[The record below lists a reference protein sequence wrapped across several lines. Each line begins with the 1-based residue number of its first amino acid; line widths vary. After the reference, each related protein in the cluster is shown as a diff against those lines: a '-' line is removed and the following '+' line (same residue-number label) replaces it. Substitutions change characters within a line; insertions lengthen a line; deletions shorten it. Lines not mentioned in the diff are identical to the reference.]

1 VDKTKTIE
9 AFLERFK
16 LFVKEEKLFSSGDHL
31 LLAVS
36 GGLDSVVLTDI
47 LYTLGYTFSIAHCN
61 FNLRGDESNRDEDF
75 VKQLAN
81 DYDVPY
87 YVKTFDTAGYA
98 VTNKCSIQE
107 AARQLRYNWFETII
121 NEQVLD
127 KSTRKMR
134 LLTAHH
140 LDDNLET
147 MLMNFFKGT
156 GIAGMRGMLPFTEN
170 VARPLLFARRNDL
183 ENYASFKVLKWVE
196 DSSNLEDKYSRNY
209 VRHQLI
215 PLVEK
220 LYPQALNNLA
230 DNLDRFRDI
239 EKLYQLSVDRLTKSL
254 IVQKGDE
261 VHIPVEKIRLS
272 PASKTI
278 VFEIIRRFG
287 FSAPQSDE
295 VIKLLDSQTGKYILS
310 GTHRILKNR
319 NWLIIS
325 PIEQS
330 EKSAYIMEEI
340 PAEINFP
347 NGRLSIRESTP
358 GDKEIIQADN
368 MIPFLDASDIVFPLI
383 LRKWKTGDYF
393 YPLGMRKKKKI
404 ARFLIDLKKSK
415 GEKENTWV
423 LESGKR
429 IIWIVGLRIDDRFKI
444 MPSSSVIYRMEL
456 LPNQ

>member
-1 VDKTKTIE
+1 MDKTKTIE
-9 AFLERFK
+9 AFLERCK
-16 LFVKEEKLFSSGDHL
+16 LFVNEEKLFSSGDPL

-47 LYTLGYTFSIAHCN
+47 IYTLGYTFSIAHCN
-61 FNLRGDESNRDEDF
+61 FNLRGEESERDQDF
-75 VKQLAN
+75 VKQLSKH
-81 DYDVPY
+81 YHVPY
-87 YVKTFDTAGYA
+87 YVETFDTAGFA
-98 VTNKCSIQE
+98 FTNKCSIQE
-107 AARQLRYNWFETII
+107 AARHLRYNWFESII
-121 NEQVLD
+121 NKQVLD
-127 KSTRKMR
+127 KGMRKMR

-156 GIAGMRGMLPFTEN
+156 GIAGMRGILPFTEN

-183 ENYASFKVLKWVE
+183 ENYASFKGLKWVE

-220 LYPQALNNLA
+220 LYPQALDNLA

-239 EKLYQLSVDRLTKSL
+239 EKLYQLSVDRLTKGL

-272 PASKTI
+272 PAIKTI

-295 VIKLLDSQTGKYILS
+295 VLKLLDSQTGKYILS
-310 GTHRILKNR
+310 RTHRILKNR

-325 PIEQS
+325 AIEQS
-330 EKSAYIMEEI
+330 EKSVCIIEEM

-347 NGRLSIRESTP
+347 MGRLSLSAAKP
-358 GDKEIIQADN
+358 MDKEFKQEDN
-368 MIPFLDASDIVFPLI
+368 SIAFLDASEIAFPLI

-393 YPLGMRKKKKI
+393 YPLGMRKKKK
-404 ARFLIDLKKSK
+404 
-415 GEKENTWV
+415 
-423 LESGKR
+423 
-429 IIWIVGLRIDDRFKI
+429 
-444 MPSSSVIYRMEL
+444 
-456 LPNQ
+456 